1 MGLELSSVLA
11 IGKDSRFDLH
21 EIRVRA
27 LKKIERKRIILLIL
41 NWNKNKASKHTP
53 ILYYCIFGAMNL
65 EDITTVKS
73 ILSQPQNIAI
83 IPHKNPDGDAI
94 GSCLALC
101 FFLNEEGHN
110 ASVVA
115 PNDFPKFLKWM
126 PGCNRILNYERE
138 NSQAKKVLEEATL
151 VFTLDF
157 NDLART
163 GQLETPLK
171 EKAADF
177 IMIDHH
183 QQPNGYATVTYSDV
197 TMSSTC
203 EMIYNFME
211 YLGALDKITPEIAT
225 NLYTGIMTDT
235 GSFKY
240 PSTSSRTHRIVA
252 DLIDK
257 GASNKEIHQNVF
269 DTNSPSRLHLL
280 GAALRNMVIL
290 PELKTAYITLSQEEL
305 DQYDFKKGD
314 TEGFVNY
321 GLTLEGI
328 IFAVIFIENQE
339 EGIIKIS
346 FRSTGNFSVN
356 QFAREHFNG
365 GGHDN
370 AAGGRSE
377 LSMEETL
384 DKFNKVLMTYQ
395 NALSQ

>member
-1 MGLELSSVLA
+1 
-11 IGKDSRFDLH
+11 
-21 EIRVRA
+21 
-27 LKKIERKRIILLIL
+27 
-41 NWNKNKASKHTP
+41 
-53 ILYYCIFGAMNL
+53 MNL

-73 ILSQPQNIAI
+73 ILSQPQNIVI

-94 GSCLALC
+94 GSSLALHE
-101 FFLNEEGHN
+101 FLAGSGHK
-110 ASVVA
+110 ASVIS

-126 PGCNRILNYERE
+126 PGCNTILNYERE
-138 NSQAKKVLEEATL
+138 NSQAKRALEEASV

-157 NDLART
+157 NDLSRT

-171 EKAADF
+171 EKVADF

-183 QQPNGYATVTYSDV
+183 QQPQDYAKVTYSDIS
-197 TMSSTC
+197 MSSTC
-203 EMIYNFME
+203 EMVYNFIE
-211 YLGALDKITPEIAT
+211 YLGAVDQITPEIAT

-240 PSTSSRTHRIVA
+240 RSTSSRTHRVVA

-257 GASNKEIHQNVF
+257 GAQNMDIHQNVF

-280 GAALRNMVIL
+280 GVALSNMVIL
-290 PELKTAYITLSQEEL
+290 PEYKTAYITLSQEEL
-305 DQYDFKKGD
+305 DNNDFKKGD

-321 GLTLEGI
+321 GLTLEDVN
-328 IFAVIFIENQE
+328 FAVIFIENRE

-346 FRSTGNFSVN
+346 FRSVGDFSVN

-377 LSMEETL
+377 LSLEATL
-384 DKFNKVLMTYQ
+384 EKFNTVLESYK
-395 NALSQ
+395 NALNV